1 MDVVYYP
8 GCTLNTKAKN
18 MGDLAKIASKEL
30 GINLVE
36 LEDWTCC
43 QAVFPL
49 VTDNLMGMVSATRIL
64 INASKKGEK
73 LTTLCAFCYNVLKRT
88 NKVLKENEEIRLRI
102 SDFLE
107 EEYSGKI
114 EVVHLLEILRDDVGF
129 DKLSGCLAQKLEDL
143 KVAPYYGC
151 QLLRPYNELM
161 MDNPENPTILDDLL
175 RALGCEVK
183 DFPLKTECCGSYQV
197 LNPESSDVAL
207 ECSFR
212 ILKSSILN
220 EADAI
225 AVSCPLCYFN
235 LDLKQKDMSE
245 KMGELKNLPVFYFTE
260 LLALA
265 MGVSEENFD
274 FSLHYIDPR
283 PLLKEKGLI
292 SSSDIRNENTEV
304 KA

>member
-18 MGDLAKIASKEL
+18 LGELAITSAKEL
-30 GINLVE
+30 GINLIE
-36 LEDWTCC
+36 LEEWTCC

-64 INASKKGEK
+64 MNASKKGDK

-88 NKVLKENEEIRLRI
+88 NKVLKENDEVRMRI

-107 EEYSGKI
+107 EEYTGGV

-129 DKLSGCLAQKLEDL
+129 DKLSGCIAQKLEGL

-151 QLLRPYNELM
+151 QLLRPYNELQ
-161 MDNPENPTILDDLL
+161 MDNPETPRILDDFLT
-175 RALGCEVK
+175 ALGCDVK

-197 LNPESSDVAL
+197 INPESNNVAID
-207 ECSFR
+207 CSYR
-212 ILKSSILN
+212 ILRSAIMN
-220 EADAI
+220 DAEALAL
-225 AVSCPLCYFN
+225 SCPLCYFN
-235 LDLKQKDMSE
+235 LDQKQKEIAE
-245 KMGELKNLPVFYFTE
+245 KYSDLKKIPVFYFTE

-265 MGVSEENFD
+265 MGVGEEMFD
-274 FSLHYIDPR
+274 FNLHYIDPR
-283 PLLKEKGLI
+283 PILSNKGLI
-292 SSSDIRNENTEV
+292 RGIERGKKEAIKV
-304 KA
+304 